1 MAHVIT
7 NDTWQVGV
15 LPQAGGSLAYAR
27 IKRDGVWHDFMR
39 PTPIADCGDALK
51 CASYLLTPWSNRLRD
66 ARFAFAGTTYQLNPS
81 FPDGTAIHGVG
92 RSFAW
97 RVVSSDDTH
106 IELHFDTRLHSG
118 VNFPFAFKAWVE
130 YRLDGANFSTR
141 MGLTNLDS
149 QPLPAGFG
157 THPFIQRTLTGSDDL
172 LSLQIP
178 CDSAYPLADC
188 MPTGVPQPIPAHLD
202 FRQLRQVG
210 TDFADDCLTGRQIG
224 ESIVLQYGAS
234 DTHITHWMDH
244 LYSHVVLYMPKE
256 QPYIALEPVSNAND
270 GFNLLA
276 QGADGHGVFV
286 LAPGCSR
293 EAMSG
298 YMVGE

>member
-1 MAHVIT
+1 MEHVLI

-15 LPQAGGSLAYAR
+15 LPKVGASLAYAR
-27 IKRDGVWHDFMR
+27 IMRDGAWHDFMR
-39 PTPIADCGDALK
+39 PTPAADRDDALK

-66 ARFAFAGTTYQLNPS
+66 ARFVFADKTYQLNPS

-97 RVVSSDDTH
+97 RVVSSDATH

-118 VNFPFAFKAWVE
+118 VNYPFAFKAWVE

-149 QPLPAGFG
+149 QPMPAGFG
-157 THPFIQRTLTGSDDL
+157 THPFIQRTLTSSADVL
-172 LSLQIP
+172 AMQIP
-178 CDSAYPLADC
+178 CDSAYPLVDC
-188 MPTGVPQPIPAHLD
+188 MPTGAPQPIPAQLD

-210 TDFADDCLTGRQIG
+210 SEFADDCLTDRHTG
-224 ESIVLQYGAS
+224 ESIVLQYAKS
-234 DTHITHWMDH
+234 KTRITHWMDH
-244 LYSHVVLYMPKE
+244 LYAHVVLYMPNG

-270 GFNLLA
+270 GFNLRA
-276 QGADGHGVFV
+276 QAADGHGVFV
-286 LAPGCSR
+286 LAPGSSR

-298 YMVGE
+298 YMVA